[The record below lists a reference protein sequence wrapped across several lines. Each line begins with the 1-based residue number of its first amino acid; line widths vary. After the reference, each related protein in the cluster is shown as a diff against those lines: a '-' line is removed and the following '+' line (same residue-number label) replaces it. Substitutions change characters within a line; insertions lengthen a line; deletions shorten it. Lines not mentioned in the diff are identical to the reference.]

1 MSREQT
7 LERYLKTMIA
17 DNRELMRLLDK
28 SCKENKKLR
37 CIALNMATDINRIK
51 RCLKG
56 SDDDE

>member
-1 MSREQT
+1 
-7 LERYLKTMIA
+7 MIA

-28 SCKENKKLR
+28 SYKENKKLR
-37 CIALNMATDINRIK
+37 CIAFNMATDINKIK